1 MHTVDSLSKTP
12 EVETNGFLNLNQ
24 GRSDTLEKNMLKE
37 TDLNKIQ
44 LEKDADLTNKKLN
57 D

>member
-1 MHTVDSLSKTP
+1 MVDSLSKTP